1 MFIDMKSRFP
11 IFSEYPDLVYLDNA
25 ATTQKPDIVIAGISD
40 FYRKGN
46 ANIHRGVYPLAAQAT
61 ASYEASRDKI
71 QSFINAGKREEV
83 IFTAGT
89 TAGINLVAHSFVF
102 PRLKK
107 GDNVVISAMEH
118 HANLIPWQIICQ
130 RAGAEL
136 RVIPMNEKG
145 ELNQRAFASLLS
157 KQTRLVAIVHISNTL
172 GTINPIEEMTFL
184 AHQRKI
190 PVLIDMAQSMAHY
203 PIDVQDLDCDFISFS
218 GHKLFGP
225 TGIGVLYGKEEH
237 LKAMEPYQYG
247 GDMIREVT
255 FDRTTFADLP
265 NKFEA
270 GTPNI
275 AGVIGLGLAVDFLSS
290 IDRSAA
296 LQELQRL
303 QGYTQAAL
311 EGVKG
316 LRLIG
321 QAAARTAIFS
331 FALAGIHPHDIAT
344 FLGEEQIAT
353 RAGHHCTQPI
363 MDYFG
368 LPATVRASLSLYNTQ
383 DDVDQLVKTLGE
395 IQTFFS

>member
-1 MFIDMKSRFP
+1 
-11 IFSEYPDLVYLDNA
+11 
-25 ATTQKPDIVIAGISD
+25 
-40 FYRKGN
+40 
-46 ANIHRGVYPLAAQAT
+46 
-61 ASYEASRDKI
+61 
-71 QSFINAGKREEV
+71 
-83 IFTAGT
+83 
-89 TAGINLVAHSFVF
+89 
-102 PRLKK
+102 
-107 GDNVVISAMEH
+107 
-118 HANLIPWQIICQ
+118 
-130 RAGAEL
+130 
-136 RVIPMNEKG
+136 
-145 ELNQRAFASLLS
+145 
-157 KQTRLVAIVHISNTL
+157 
-172 GTINPIEEMTFL
+172 MT
-184 AHQRKI
+184 
-190 PVLIDMAQSMAHY
+190 
-203 PIDVQDLDCDFISFS
+203 FS

-237 LKAMEPYQYG
+237 LQAMEPYQYG

-296 LQELQRL
+296 LRELQRL
-303 QGYTQAAL
+303 QRYTQAAL

-316 LRLIG
+316 LQLIG

-395 IQTFFS
+395 IQAFFS